1 MDEAISLIRRGME
14 EDMEIPYY
22 AYVVDEDDKLV
33 GVFSLRDLMLSK
45 PGTILRDSL
54 HDQDVIAVR
63 YDTSSEEVARR
74 MSHYNFMAMPVVDYE
89 GRLLGVA
96 TYDDI
101 LDIMQDEASAD
112 LLGMVGAGQDETV
125 DTPWLESVQIRL
137 PWLIVNMVTSMMS
150 AFVVYMFEGSIAGM
164 ALLAVLMPMVANQ
177 AGNTGQQALA
187 VMIRQLA
194 TEKFDRKRAWIAVL
208 REGKIGIA
216 SGVIMAMLAC
226 VGVWFTSSSP
236 ELGMVMGAA
245 LMGDMLLGALA
256 GGSIPL
262 IFRAVGRDPA
272 QASSIFLTAITDSA
286 GFFIFLGLATAF
298 LL

>member
-1 MDEAISLIRRGME
+1 M
-14 EDMEIPYY
+14 
-22 AYVVDEDDKLV
+22 
-33 GVFSLRDLMLSK
+33 
-45 PGTILRDSL
+45 
-54 HDQDVIAVR
+54 IAVR

-187 VMIRQLA
+187 
-194 TEKFDRKRAWIAVL
+194 
-208 REGKIGIA
+208 
-216 SGVIMAMLAC
+216 
-226 VGVWFTSSSP
+226 
-236 ELGMVMGAA
+236 A
-245 LMGDMLLGALA
+245 LMRLCA
-256 GGSIPL
+256 
-262 IFRAVGRDPA
+262 RAERSEEDARRLMTRWGVAPADREQVLERLRRDR
-272 QASSIFLTAITDSA
+272 
-286 GFFIFLGLATAF
+286 FIDDAR
-298 LL
+298 

>member
-1 MDEAISLIRRGME
+1 
-14 EDMEIPYY
+14 
-22 AYVVDEDDKLV
+22 
-33 GVFSLRDLMLSK
+33 
-45 PGTILRDSL
+45 
-54 HDQDVIAVR
+54 
-63 YDTSSEEVARR
+63 

-177 AGNTGQQALA
+177 AGNTGQQGRSGRDDPSACHGEVRSQA
-187 VMIRQLA
+187 RVDRRVARRQ
-194 TEKFDRKRAWIAVL
+194 DRHRFRGDHGDAGLCRRLVHLLLSRAWH
-208 REGKIGIA
+208 GHG
-216 SGVIMAMLAC
+216 SGAH
-226 VGVWFTSSSP
+226 GRH
-236 ELGMVMGAA
+236 AA
-245 LMGDMLLGALA
+245 RRA
-256 GGSIPL
+256 GGRQHPL
-262 IFRAVGRDPA
+262 IFRAVGC
-272 QASSIFLTAITDSA
+272 TDCP
-286 GFFIFLGLATAF
+286 
-298 LL
+298 